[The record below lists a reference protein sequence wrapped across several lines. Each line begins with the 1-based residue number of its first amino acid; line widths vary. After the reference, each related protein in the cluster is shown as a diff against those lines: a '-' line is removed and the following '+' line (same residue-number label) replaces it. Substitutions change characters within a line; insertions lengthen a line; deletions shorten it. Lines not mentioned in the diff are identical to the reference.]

1 MKNNNT
7 VILVCSVFILHCGQ
21 AKTLPGTGKVGERC
35 VMGGGGGGGV
45 SGVCEEVRDCVK
57 DGGVIRRQGEVKLCT
72 SEPTRILVCCRR
84 PLDIAKQL
92 CDTWSQ
98 YWRGD
103 GGHCVQNDQL
113 IFGGKAADPEEFPHI
128 AILGSKEGDLP
139 INWGCGG
146 SLISPHYVLTAAH
159 CVQKHI
165 ITPNIEYWVK
175 LGEYDREINRS
186 QVNIAS
192 IPGVVV
198 PSSLPSLPPV
208 PTSPQAPSEQI
219 RRGKAIIYPDYFF
232 KYHDIALIQLETPVV
247 LTSLALPACLP
258 YNTTD
263 DLRGKELTVAGWGWT
278 NFATPELT
286 RILQKVTVPVV
297 DLLECHKRLPDLQG
311 IATPKGILPTQLCAG
326 APGRDSC
333 KGDSGGPL
341 ISKIPRGGSICEH
354 TVEGI
359 VSFGYSCGDI
369 GVYTRVSEYLDWILG
384 YVAPN

>member
-1 MKNNNT
+1 MKYNT
-7 VILVCSVFILHCGQ
+7 VILLCSVLLIILHSGQ
-21 AKTLPGTGKVGERC
+21 AKTLPGNGKPGERC
-35 VMGGGGGGGV
+35 EMGGDV
-45 SGVCEEVRDCVK
+45 SGVCEEVEACLK
-57 DGGVIRRQGEVKLCT
+57 DGGVIRREGDVRLCR
-72 SEPTRILVCCRR
+72 SEPTQVFVCCRR
-84 PLDIAKQL
+84 PLVIAKQL
-92 CDTWSQ
+92 CDEWSQ
-98 YWRGD
+98 YWRGEA
-103 GGHCVQNDQL
+103 GHCVQNDQL

-128 AILGSKEGDLP
+128 AILGSKEGNLP

-175 LGEYDREINRS
+175 VGEYDRQINRS
-186 QVNIAS
+186 QVLIPR
-192 IPGVVV
+192 IPGRV
-198 PSSLPSLPPV
+198 PSSLRSTPPLPTPSE
-208 PTSPQAPSEQI
+208 APSEQI

-232 KYHDIALIQLETPVV
+232 KYHDIALIELETPVV

-258 YNTTD
+258 SNTKE

-286 RILQKVTVPVV
+286 KILQKVTVPVV

-341 ISKIPRGGSICEH
+341 IAKIPRGGSICEH

-369 GVYTRVSEYLDWILG
+369 GVYTRVLKYLDWILG